1 MGSKCN
7 GGGKYGD
14 VHRALTG
21 EAADKPLLI
30 MIIAWHRETR
40 PRRLVRLPQQ
50 LIMVMA
56 GITKC
61 RGNGRLDAGQK
72 EAKQDQQSRN
82 QPSEPRRPAFRH
94 GTLTSSSV
102 RSL

>member
-7 GGGKYGD
+7 GGGKYAN

-21 EAADKPLLI
+21 EAAEKPLLI
-30 MIIAWHRETR
+30 MIIALHRETR
-40 PRRLVRLPQQ
+40 PRRIDRLHQA
-50 LIMVMA
+50 LIMVMV

-72 EAKQDQQSRN
+72 EANQDQQSRN
-82 QPSEPRRPAFRH
+82 HPSEPGRPAFRH